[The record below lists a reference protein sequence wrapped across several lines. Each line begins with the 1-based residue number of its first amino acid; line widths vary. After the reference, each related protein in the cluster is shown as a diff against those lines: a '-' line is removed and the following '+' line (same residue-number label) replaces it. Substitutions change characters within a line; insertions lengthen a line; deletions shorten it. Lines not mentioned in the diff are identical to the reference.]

1 MDDFQIKNWSDLNL
15 KDELLRGIYSYGF
28 ETPSE
33 IQKRA
38 IYPII
43 QQQDVIAQAQS
54 GSGKTGTFSISTL
67 QIIDPS
73 QDYTQAIILAPT
85 HELAYQ
91 IHKVITQIGS
101 FMDNLTVKTLIG
113 GTSVQEDIKQIEK
126 KTPHIIVGTIGR
138 TLDMIKKRII
148 FLDRLSLFVLDEADE
163 LLSGTFKENIQT
175 IVQQISNKSKIAI
188 FSATLPHSVLNLT
201 DKFMNDPYKIIVKK
215 EELSLECIS
224 QYFIALENDNHKYAT
239 LKELFEFLTITQC
252 IVFVNGVNRVGE
264 LYDALVKEGFTVCCM
279 HSNMSKDDR
288 KKNLHDFRNGIYRL
302 LLSSDITARGID
314 VQQVE
319 MVINFDIPNNVH
331 TYLHRIGRGGRWGRK
346 GAAINLVTRKD
357 INQMKYIEN
366 HYKINIKEFQ
376 GKLDH

>member
-15 KDELLRGIYSYGF
+15 KDELLRGIYAYGF

-33 IQKRA
+33 IQKKA
-38 IYPII
+38 IYPVI
-43 QQQDVIAQAQS
+43 QKKDVVAQAQS

-67 QIIDPS
+67 QLVDTS
-73 QDYTQAIILAPT
+73 LDHTQAIILAPT

-91 IHKVITQIGS
+91 IYKVITQIGS
-101 FMDNLTVKTLIG
+101 FINNLQIKTLIG

-126 KTPHIIVGTIGR
+126 STPHIIVGTIGR

-148 FLDRLSLFVLDEADE
+148 SLDKLSILVLDEADE
-163 LLSGTFKENIQT
+163 LLSGTFKDNIQT
-175 IVQQISNKSKIAI
+175 IVQQISEASTIAI

-224 QYFIALENDNHKYAT
+224 QYYIAVENDNHKYST
-239 LKELFEFLTITQC
+239 LKYLFEFLTITQC
-252 IVFVNGVNRVGE
+252 IIFVNGVNRVGE
-264 LYDALVKEGFTVCCM
+264 LYDALLKEGFTVCCM
-279 HSNMSKDDR
+279 HSSMTKDDR
-288 KKNLHDFRNGIYRL
+288 KKNLQQFRNGVYRIM
-302 LLSSDITARGID
+302 LSSDITARGID

-319 MVINFDIPNNVH
+319 IVINFDVPNNVH

>member
-1 MDDFQIKNWSDLNL
+1 MDNFEIKNWSDLNL
-15 KDELLRGIYSYGF
+15 KDELLRGIYAYGF

-33 IQKRA
+33 IQKKA
-38 IYPII
+38 IFPII
-43 QQQDVIAQAQS
+43 QKQDVIAQAQS

-67 QIIDPS
+67 QLIDTS

-91 IHKVITQIGS
+91 IHRVITQIGS
-101 FMDNLTVKTLIG
+101 FIDNLQVKTLIG

-126 KTPHIIVGTIGR
+126 NTPHIIVGTIGR

-148 FLDRLSLFVLDEADE
+148 FLDKLSLFVLDEADE

-175 IVQQISNKSKIAI
+175 IVQEISDKSKIAI
-188 FSATLPHSVLNLT
+188 FSATLPHTVLSLT

-224 QYFIALENDNHKYAT
+224 QYYIALENDNHKYTT
-239 LKELFEFLTITQC
+239 LKELFEVLTVTQS
-252 IVFVNGVNRVGE
+252 IVFVNGVSRVGE

-288 KKNLHDFRNGIYRL
+288 KKNLHDFRNGVYRL

-376 GKLDH
+376 GKLDI

>member
-15 KDELLRGIYSYGF
+15 KDELLRGIYAYGF

-33 IQKRA
+33 IQKKA
-38 IYPII
+38 IYPVI
-43 QQQDVIAQAQS
+43 QKKDVVAQAQS

-67 QIIDPS
+67 QLVDTS
-73 QDYTQAIILAPT
+73 LDHTQAIILAPT

-91 IHKVITQIGS
+91 IYKVITQIGS
-101 FMDNLTVKTLIG
+101 FINNLQIKTLIG

-126 KTPHIIVGTIGR
+126 STPHIIVGTIGR

-148 FLDRLSLFVLDEADE
+148 SLDKLSILVLDEADE
-163 LLSGTFKENIQT
+163 LLSGTFKDNIQT
-175 IVQQISNKSKIAI
+175 IVQQISEASTIAI

-224 QYFIALENDNHKYAT
+224 QYYIAVENDNHKYST
-239 LKELFEFLTITQC
+239 LKYLFEFLTITQC
-252 IVFVNGVNRVGE
+252 IIFVNGVNRVGE
-264 LYDALVKEGFTVCCM
+264 LYDALLKEGFTVCCM
-279 HSNMSKDDR
+279 HSSMTKDDR
-288 KKNLHDFRNGIYRL
+288 KNNLQQFRNGVYRIM
-302 LLSSDITARGID
+302 LSSDITARGID

-319 MVINFDIPNNVH
+319 IVINFDVPNNVH

>member
-15 KDELLRGIYSYGF
+15 KDELLRGIYAYGF

-33 IQKRA
+33 IQKKA
-38 IYPII
+38 IFPII
-43 QQQDVIAQAQS
+43 QKQDVIAQAQS

-67 QIIDPS
+67 QLIDTS

-101 FMDNLTVKTLIG
+101 FIDNLQVKTLIG

-126 KTPHIIVGTIGR
+126 NTPHIIVGTIGR

-175 IVQQISNKSKIAI
+175 IVQQVSDESKIAI
-188 FSATLPHSVLNLT
+188 FSATLPHYVLNLT

-224 QYFIALENDNHKYAT
+224 QYYIALENDNHKYTT
-239 LKELFEFLTITQC
+239 LKELFEVLTVTQS
-252 IVFVNGVNRVGE
+252 IVFVNGVSRVSE

-288 KKNLHDFRNGIYRL
+288 KKNLHDFRNGVYRL

-357 INQMKYIEN
+357 ISQMKYIEN
-366 HYKINIKEFQ
+366 HYRINIKEFQ
-376 GKLDH
+376 GKLDI

>member
-15 KDELLRGIYSYGF
+15 KDELLRGIYAYGF

-33 IQKRA
+33 IQKKA
-38 IYPII
+38 IFPII
-43 QQQDVIAQAQS
+43 QKQDVIAQAQS

-67 QIIDPS
+67 QLIDTS

-101 FMDNLTVKTLIG
+101 FIDNLQVKTLIG

-126 KTPHIIVGTIGR
+126 NTPHIIVGTIGR

-175 IVQQISNKSKIAI
+175 IVQQVSDESKIAI

-224 QYFIALENDNHKYAT
+224 QYYIALENDNHKYTT
-239 LKELFEFLTITQC
+239 LKELFEVLTVTQS
-252 IVFVNGVNRVGE
+252 IVFVNGVSRVSE

-288 KKNLHDFRNGIYRL
+288 KKNLHDFRNGVYRL

-357 INQMKYIEN
+357 ISQMKYIEN
-366 HYKINIKEFQ
+366 HYRINIKEFQ
-376 GKLDH
+376 GKLDI